1 MESDSHNEKGSHVEA
16 GIELGDQYVAEKELT
31 TVEAESDKWCQSRI
45 CSTFWYRNMHWSRGK
60 IQRRQFCYSETSPGS
75 WDRRNTIWRN

>member
-31 TVEAESDKWCQSRI
+31 TVEAESDK
-45 CSTFWYRNMHWSRGK
+45 
-60 IQRRQFCYSETSPGS
+60 
-75 WDRRNTIWRN
+75 